1 MKCSLYILILLL
13 ALCMVIDAK
22 PKKTSSKFEG
32 DFEFVD
38 EVRAF
43 LLIRKILELELIY
56 PFKYFYLNIAPQ
68 FLRQ

>member
-1 MKCSLYILILLL
+1 MKCSMYFLFLLL

-38 EVRAF
+38 EVSDF
-43 LLIRKILELELIY
+43 VLSKCS
-56 PFKYFYLNIAPQ
+56 
-68 FLRQ
+68 

>member
-38 EVRAF
+38 EVRAT
-43 LLIRKILELELIY
+43 LLIRKSLGLVLIF
-56 PFKYFYLNIAPQ
+56 PFKYSYLNISH
-68 FLRQ
+68 

>member
-1 MKCSLYILILLL
+1 
-13 ALCMVIDAK
+13 MVIDAK

-43 LLIRKILELELIY
+43 LLIRESLELVFIF
-56 PFKYFYLNIAPQ
+56 PFKYSYLNISH
-68 FLRQ
+68 

>member
-1 MKCSLYILILLL
+1 MKCSMYFLLLLL

-38 EVRAF
+38 EVSDFGYRSVHRIS
-43 LLIRKILELELIY
+43 LS
-56 PFKYFYLNIAPQ
+56 YFNKFINQSYIEPLYDIK
-68 FLRQ
+68 